1 MLDTKAIAGPDYLSD
16 TAEYRPSR
24 QLGIL
29 ILGSIALMRSQAQH
43 GASNTVSPAHR
54 ASSMRREWTSR
65 VIDERGF
72 FKTTDPVGL
81 MRASSGGS
89 RLEARPRP
97 VRKDMASID
106 RRSACDLAGALR
118 EARGS
123 VIGQLSPFR
132 SLR

>member
-54 ASSMRREWTSR
+54 ASSMRRARTSN
-65 VIDERGF
+65 VGHERGF
-72 FKTTDPVGL
+72 FKTADPVEFKHSYCNGT
-81 MRASSGGS
+81 RSD
-89 RLEARPRP
+89 ARPRA
-97 VRKDMASID
+97 VCKNLVAVD
-106 RRSACDLAGALR
+106 
-118 EARGS
+118 
-123 VIGQLSPFR
+123 
-132 SLR
+132 

>member
-1 MLDTKAIAGPDYLSD
+1 M
-16 TAEYRPSR
+16 TAVDRPPR
-24 QLGIL
+24 QLGIST
-29 ILGSIALMRSQAQH
+29 LGSIALLPSQALCIPNATAAAPH
-43 GASNTVSPAHR
+43 G
-54 ASSMRREWTSR
+54 ASSMRWEWTSR